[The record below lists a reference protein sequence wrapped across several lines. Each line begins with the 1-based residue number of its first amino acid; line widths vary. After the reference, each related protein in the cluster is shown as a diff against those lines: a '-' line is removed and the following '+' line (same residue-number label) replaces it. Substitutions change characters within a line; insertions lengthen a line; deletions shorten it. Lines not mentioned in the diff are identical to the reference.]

1 MRALSP
7 REARLVAVLILIALI
22 ALVQGLVIGPI
33 ISGFAARSAERAD
46 LTLRYAANDR
56 MIAAIPRL
64 RRQAQARNAALAGFA
79 LHAPDHAT
87 ATQLLRERLQ
97 GQVAAVGG
105 DFRGAEDLSAA
116 TGTAAC
122 RVRARLTS
130 EQLYRLLA
138 LAQNA
143 RPALVITSLVIGA
156 DDALVTARAA
166 TLDVQ
171 LDASIPVLAAA
182 TR

>member
-64 RRQAQARNAALAGFA
+64 RRQAQARNAALA
-79 LHAPDHAT
+79 
-87 ATQLLRERLQ
+87 
-97 GQVAAVGG
+97 
-105 DFRGAEDLSAA
+105 
-116 TGTAAC
+116 
-122 RVRARLTS
+122 
-130 EQLYRLLA
+130 
-138 LAQNA
+138 
-143 RPALVITSLVIGA
+143 
-156 DDALVTARAA
+156 
-166 TLDVQ
+166 
-171 LDASIPVLAAA
+171 
-182 TR
+182 